1 MFKYHMTL
9 REG

>member
-1 MFKYHMTL
+1 MTL